1 MTRKAALFA
10 ICSLAMASAAP
21 AQMPS
26 LGSLGGGSG
35 AGGLLGGVL
44 PNVGSI
50 GAGNAA
56 GVLGYCVKNKFLG
69 AGSAGAASS
78 VLGRLTGQKG
88 VKSSKGYAA
97 GQGGLLQMEGGS
109 ALSLASV
116 KGKVK
121 SKVCDMVLKHAQ
133 SLI

>member
-1 MTRKAALFA
+1 MSRKAALC
-10 ICSLAMASAAP
+10 IILSLTVASAAP
-21 AQMPS
+21 AQLPS
-26 LGSLGGGSG
+26 LGSLGGGR

-44 PNVGSI
+44 PNVSSI

-69 AGSAGAASS
+69 SGGAGAASS
-78 VLGRLTGQKG
+78 VLGKLTGQKG

-97 GQGGLLQMEGGS
+97 GQSGLLQMDGGS
-109 ALSLASV
+109 NLSLNSV
-116 KGKVK
+116 KGKIK
-121 SKVCDMVLKHAQ
+121 SKVCDMVLQHAQ

>member
-1 MTRKAALFA
+1 MTRKAAFLVA
-10 ICSLAMASAAP
+10 LALTGASAAP
-21 AQMPS
+21 AQLPD
-26 LGSLGGGSG
+26 LGGG

-69 AGSAGAASS
+69 GGSAGAASS
-78 VLGRLTGQKG
+78 VLGQLTGQKG

-97 GQGGLLQMEGGS
+97 GQGGLLQMDGGS
-109 ALSLASV
+109 NLSLGSV
-116 KGKVK
+116 KGKLK